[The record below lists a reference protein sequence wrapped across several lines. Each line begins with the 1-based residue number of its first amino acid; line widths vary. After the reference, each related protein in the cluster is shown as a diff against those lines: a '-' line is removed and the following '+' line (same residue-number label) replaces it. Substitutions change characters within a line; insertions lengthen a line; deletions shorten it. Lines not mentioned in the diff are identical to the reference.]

1 MTRLNGQRFR
11 PDELRLALS
20 LLAYNLRNLWQR
32 LFGKTAQPD
41 GAFAAARPIGAAA
54 TRNRS
59 GRRRGSERG
68 VRESGPQWAKP
79 WLMGSGDGFGGHSIG
94 GIFSL
99 GRTAK
104 WKSRLRSMYGRECRV

>member
-11 PDELRLALS
+11 SDEVRLALS

-41 GAFAAARPIGAAA
+41 GAFAAAGPIGAAV

-59 GRRRGSERG
+59 GRRRGMRA
-68 VRESGPQWAKP
+68 RCPRRWPA
-79 WLMGSGDGFGGHSIG
+79 MGQTMAYGF
-94 GIFSL
+94 
-99 GRTAK
+99 R
-104 WKSRLRSMYGRECRV
+104 